1 MPAFP
6 RGMGGGGYS
15 PNPPGAAYRHHP
27 HRPRP
32 GGAHGLSRRPA
43 GEPEPGLY
51 RASRGGSAGRYAA
64 GAGPGPGADLLIRLR
79 PAAAYRRSEGTG
91 HGDQGRPHP
100 GLRGRPVAPPGGG
113 CDAGERAGFR
123 RRAGQWTDRF
133 ESAHRHR
140 RGRGGRRPDRRPD
153 ARPRRRRRDRSSRS
167 STIPRLFRRC
177 APGRSTSCRP
187 GWGPRPI
194 RPPSSTSA
202 VLQASTTSSVVPL
215 ASSGSDSRGDNPL
228 AQHRADPAA
237 RIGARRRLA
246 PDLYRSRPWR
256 PRSRDHRHDRH
267 L

>member
-1 MPAFP
+1 MLDFASMLPLFAGPMPAFP

-64 GAGPGPGADLLIRLR
+64 GAGPGPGADLLIRLG

-133 ESAHRHR
+133 RIRPSSSA
-140 RGRGGRRPDRRPD
+140 GPRRPASRPSPRRPS
-153 ARPRRRRRDRSSRS
+153 RRRRRDRSSRS

-177 APGRSTSCRP
+177 RPGTRQQAVGRAGVLDLYGPVQHLGRAPGEHHLVGCPP
-187 GWGPRPI
+187 GQQR
-194 RPPSSTSA
+194 
-202 VLQASTTSSVVPL
+202 Q
-215 ASSGSDSRGDNPL
+215 
-228 AQHRADPAA
+228 
-237 RIGARRRLA
+237 
-246 PDLYRSRPWR
+246 
-256 PRSRDHRHDRH
+256 
-267 L
+267 